1 MNEDLPLKEQYY
13 DSELLPKDKIENL
26 KNQLKMYF
34 YNRTFGPKILDD
46 VKSLLSTYS
55 NYVNIKTD
63 TFEFILHIYE
73 IFLDS
78 KVCKTFEEAKYNNL
92 MNSPLKNIYICRE
105 KAITEYKSFLK
116 NKLNYYD
123 RDGFL
128 ACVASKGMGKTRFIH
143 ECQKMT
149 YEDEQFNDFIVVVT
163 SFNASS
169 GYMDIETDFNNEWS
183 LNSLNLRIVWN
194 LITKNNNNFQK
205 FARIWLLCFTEWE
218 TDDLLD
224 KILKYYKKSK
234 MAIMIDELTQMK
246 PSKIENYANKFF
258 KWIKQ
263 KLLYKDSPFYVC
275 VTSLTELGAIQLKEM
290 KTSSDRPFKLAVLN
304 PLETSN
310 IEIINL
316 FNKIDFIKDKKLN
329 IEKLLLL
336 TSGHPRLIERIFI
349 QCSEIKKDDWKDEKD
364 INNSAIKVFED
375 CVKEMFD
382 TPHEIDY
389 FVSMIELSLT
399 RNKISIDGEDS
410 ETKKYKLMFEKS
422 FILGS
427 IDESFEFH
435 PIICHGLLF
444 KAANYVREKFHH
456 IPKLNNLCKAYIN
469 FFDSLI
475 DLRPDFRQFECLLS
489 KYLILNL
496 SLEKYNEKTQVLLLS
511 GDRKSNSIFF
521 SKGKIENIII
531 DIEKI
536 TYFFYTK
543 FDNYDWYLTTNN
555 LHYGEV
561 IEGTHNNNAFDFLL
575 PLNSLAIGFE
585 CKQSINDGT
594 AFKYSDCK
602 DKQEKLNCYSHN
614 KVYKFG
620 NLKYTKENVILC
632 FLSNKIF
639 KEEEKQNQYYI
650 VDYDCLNLSFSQNYN
665 QMLKFTFIERLKN
678 DS

>member
-1 MNEDLPLKEQYY
+1 LGIGDWGLGPIPNPQ
-13 DSELLPKDKIENL
+13 SPIPNPH
-26 KNQLKMYF
+26 QLKMYF
-34 YNRTFGPKILDD
+34 YKRTFGPKILDD

-329 IEKLLLL
+329 NRPCAPTFARSWHHHHISRHRHHTHRSTELVVIIGPLPREDPDLDAIRHL
-336 TSGHPRLIERIFI
+336 VRRDHPPLRGHKPDPFRGAPQESEQVLALVVERAADRGEYRVRLGLVGVPHLHVVERRD
-349 QCSEIKKDDWKDEKD
+349 STHGHRDSDDPHTPCREMIGAGPVIDGRVP
-364 INNSAIKVFED
+364 AIKRQYPRG
-375 CVKEMFD
+375 CR
-382 TPHEIDY
+382 PAAA
-389 FVSMIELSLT
+389 
-399 RNKISIDGEDS
+399 DS
-410 ETKKYKLMFEKS
+410 F
-422 FILGS
+422 G
-427 IDESFEFH
+427 
-435 PIICHGLLF
+435 P
-444 KAANYVREKFHH
+444 R
-456 IPKLNNLCKAYIN
+456 
-469 FFDSLI
+469 
-475 DLRPDFRQFECLLS
+475 R
-489 KYLILNL
+489 
-496 SLEKYNEKTQVLLLS
+496 
-511 GDRKSNSIFF
+511 DRKCRCRDCITINSHRLTPSLFGDT
-521 SKGKIENIII
+521 SII
-531 DIEKI
+531 
-536 TYFFYTK
+536 
-543 FDNYDWYLTTNN
+543 
-555 LHYGEV
+555 
-561 IEGTHNNNAFDFLL
+561 A
-575 PLNSLAIGFE
+575 A
-585 CKQSINDGT
+585 
-594 AFKYSDCK
+594 
-602 DKQEKLNCYSHN
+602 
-614 KVYKFG
+614 
-620 NLKYTKENVILC
+620 
-632 FLSNKIF
+632 
-639 KEEEKQNQYYI
+639 
-650 VDYDCLNLSFSQNYN
+650 
-665 QMLKFTFIERLKN
+665 
-678 DS
+678 